1 MKVGDMVK
9 LHDSSRRNG
18 KFAGH
23 YGLIV
28 DFDSHK
34 QLVINVDG
42 MIRSFH
48 MTQVLG
54 IIGDNQ

>member
-1 MKVGDMVK
+1 MKIGDIVK
-9 LHDSSRRNG
+9 LYDSNRRNG
-18 KFAGH
+18 KLAGH

-42 MIRSFH
+42 MVRSFH
-48 MTQVLG
+48 TTQIERV
-54 IIGDNQ
+54 IGDK